1 MNLEEF
7 EVLLKN
13 HDWYYD
19 FSDDHRVWQRGKAKG
34 LEIVAAR
41 QELAAQGFDNQ
52 AEELYNKYCP
62 FR

>member
-7 EVLLKN
+7 EALLRD

-19 FSDDHRVWQRGKAKG
+19 YSDDHRVWQRGKAKG
-34 LEIVAAR
+34 LMIMSAR
-41 QELAAQGFDNQ
+41 QELIEQGFDKQ